1 MESTESD
8 PLNLMS
14 DSTFSNLA
22 TVLSMGDLKVNT
34 NLKSILR
41 PLLLFAVLATVATT
55 VLADQTIYDISDHA
69 PKGTLVLMK
78 EARTLALKSTQ
89 CGSVTMVSFSTSEE
103 LKQNRADGTI
113 DPNDPNSYKNFF
125 VTCNS
130 STETGPLGG
139 PAVFN
144 LYYSYADLRQHV
156 ISQRPNPVSD
166 DVAIKECKDAIL
178 GKLKFPSSARMS
190 LIRYGTNG
198 TDNQWVRY
206 DFTALNGFG
215 NRIPQKGDC
224 VITPKNVIDVSI
236 TNR

>member
-1 MESTESD
+1 MNTK
-8 PLNLMS
+8 
-14 DSTFSNLA
+14 
-22 TVLSMGDLKVNT
+22 LKD
-34 NLKSILR
+34 ILR
-41 PLLLFAVLATVATT
+41 SLFLFAIMTTWATT
-55 VLADQTIYDISDHA
+55 ALADQTIYDVPDHA

-78 EARTLALKSTQ
+78 EAGTLALKSAQ

-103 LKQNRADGTI
+103 LKQDRADGTI

-125 VTCNS
+125 VTCSS
-130 STETGPLGG
+130 STETGPVGG

-144 LYYSYADLRQHV
+144 LYYSYADLKQHV
-156 ISQRPNPVSD
+156 ISQRPTPISD
-166 DVAIKECKDAIL
+166 DVAIRECKDAIL

-190 LIRYGTNG
+190 LVRYGTNG

-206 DFTALNGFG
+206 DFTVLNGFG